1 MKASQLKQIIREEIS
16 KVINENLTITDW
28 DEFRNPDHLLLTLSN
43 GKQLKIAKQQIK
55 GGRAAYESI
64 ITLLDNMESNPKAK
78 EAMLKLVNAM
88 ASNLTRESV
97 TLKEYDRNVTATE
110 WAKWPNTKHGDILL
124 SKRIGVLAV
133 RDGNV
138 LRPILTD
145 ISTGGGEIVHNGAY
159 ATDKRFTAQV
169 KPDVNSIAKAYQS
182 LWSHVT
188 DEAAKKYATAVV
200 KEIKKLL
207 MKK

>member
-1 MKASQLKQIIREEIS
+1 MKASELKQIIREEIG

-97 TLKEYDRNVTATE
+97 NLKEYDRNVTATE

-124 SKRIGVLAV
+124 SKRTGVLAV

-138 LRPILTD
+138 LRPIFGD
-145 ISTGGGEIVHNGAY
+145 PKGGGYIVHDGAY
-159 ATDKRFTAQV
+159 ATDKRFTTQV
-169 KPDVNSIAKAYQS
+169 KPDINSIAKAYQS
-182 LWSHVT
+182 LWSRVT
-188 DEAAKKYATAVV
+188 DEDAKKYATAVV